1 MKEKFKLSTLD
12 EKQKDYIVKFKF
24 EGHGMDRTLG
34 LNVSEVAFSYDGK
47 EPWLLDEVEIGVD
60 CGSRIAIVGPNGAG
74 KSTILNLMMQH
85 LEPCQGEVSV
95 SKGIRVRQ
103 YHQHFEELLPLD
115 KTGVEYLTDAFNLG
129 PPEKARAIL
138 GQFGL
143 PGGSHFTKI
152 GNLSGGQKARVAFA
166 ALMLMKPHI
175 IILDEPTNHLDIESV
190 EALTTAISNFNGGL
204 VLVSHDA
211 RLITEVE
218 CELWVCEDGGC
229 YRFEKDFDGYRDKVL
244 HQLDERQ
251 AEVERMEQK
260 RRELRAQ
267 KRAKHLS
274 EEQLQAAKKR
284 KEQELAAEAAE
295 KARAEAQASQAQEK
309 KDRLQTAQEHHIE
322 IIRNLDFVVVCSD
335 FGHRSLGIIGIESA
349 WPLLDTVLRLWC
361 VFRFVLMQFHLCTS
375 VKTTVEA

>member
-309 KDRLQTAQEHHIE
+309 KDKLQTAQEHHIE

>member
-60 CGSRIAIVGPNGAG
+60 GGSRIAIVGPNGAG

-309 KDRLQTAQEHHIE
+309 KDKLQTAQEHHIE

>member
-1 MKEKFKLSTLD
+1 
-12 EKQKDYIVKFKF
+12 
-24 EGHGMDRTLG
+24 
-34 LNVSEVAFSYDGK
+34 
-47 EPWLLDEVEIGVD
+47 
-60 CGSRIAIVGPNGAG
+60 
-74 KSTILNLMMQH
+74 
-85 LEPCQGEVSV
+85 
-95 SKGIRVRQ
+95 
-103 YHQHFEELLPLD
+103 
-115 KTGVEYLTDAFNLG
+115 
-129 PPEKARAIL
+129 
-138 GQFGL
+138 
-143 PGGSHFTKI
+143 
-152 GNLSGGQKARVAFA
+152 
-166 ALMLMKPHI
+166 MLMKPHI

-309 KDRLQTAQEHHIE
+309 KDKLQTAQEHHIE